1 MHSLEEQEEE
11 KEEDEEKV
19 KEKVNRIERMT
30 IETHAEVMEGVDD
43 QTSSTFLVKD
53 FVASSS
59 SSSLDDFLHS
69 DSESSIDEETESWM
83 ATELMLLKTHE
94 EQEEQEQEENLKE
107 NPVGEVVLEPEVI
120 HPNSLKSPPL
130 STSTNLTSSLSWSD
144 PVHAFHPLTHDEEEE
159 TQKQILN
166 QLRKDLIEQTQRYF
180 EQCFFLEQAQRSM
193 NTLERSILKKRS
205 HLHELKRHAHGI
217 QVNSKRETRVAYEK
231 EHSRTKAL
239 LHQSRVFSQRW
250 TWELTQWTSWIS
262 QNNGI
267 ETGITHSPFG
277 GLPAL
282 HIFLQEKQK
291 ELMDL
296 KQHSNTLT
304 LDYKEL
310 EVLYVFER
318 DRQTCIDG
326 QVNAKRS
333 LPTTQETPSH
343 LPSEDD
349 PSFRL
354 ESSSSSSS
362 SANKRN
368 RGPFMPSSPPVVDVK
383 TYFYSARPTSS
394 VEKRGIAFKWVLDP
408 SSHHILALDLSSPP
422 PPSSSHEDASTLSST
437 SEVAV
442 LDEVPYLI
450 QASHLLVADL
460 HGNQVTCIP

>member
-107 NPVGEVVLEPEVI
+107 NPVGEVVLEP
-120 HPNSLKSPPL
+120 
-130 STSTNLTSSLSWSD
+130 
-144 PVHAFHPLTHDEEEE
+144 EEE